1 MCDIEVALSIYIIQH
16 LWFIDGEGQTFNTKF
31 AYDK

>member
-1 MCDIEVALSIYIIQH
+1 MCDIEVALSMYIIQY